1 MLAQQSWG
9 ERRTSRGLLL
19 SEALHALSSHFG
31 RAGLWMRAVGGGGW
45 AWGFSRSSS
54 MSGKSKLRIAGG
66 QCVRANRF
74 GHLALAC
81 AGRFAALMSA

>member
-1 MLAQQSWG
+1 VCDS
-9 ERRTSRGLLL
+9 SRSLLL

-31 RAGLWMRAVGGGGW
+31 RAGLCVRAVGGGGW

-66 QCVRANRF
+66 HCVRANRSRR
-74 GHLALAC
+74 LALAR
-81 AGRFAALMSA
+81 AEPFSN